1 MENNKN
7 VLVLNAWRIVWVQ
20 TLQTKGVSLRQRA
33 TRGQEPSENNAAS
46 IQIYSN
52 QTTGTPQYPIAW
64 QQVIVFRVWII
75 WRVKTACGVMVACG
89 VGASKV
95 VSEASEENL
104 WRRIFYAY
112 LYHFFLPHSHV
123 LNFPPND
130 VVVELHPLLNPS
142 ISQKIGR
149 MYGELVLMSQSLTTS
164 LLLWGHLKT
173 AYCVAMASTSNHG
186 YSLILRVKMFWSL
199 TVKWKMA
206 RNVDTGFDY

>member
-7 VLVLNAWRIVWVQ
+7 VLVLNAWCIVWVE

-33 TRGQEPSENNAAS
+33 TRGQEPSENTAAS

-52 QTTGTPQYPIAW
+52 QTTGTPRYPITW

-112 LYHFFLPHSHV
+112 LYHSFLPHSHV
-123 LNFPPND
+123 LNQFP
-130 VVVELHPLLNPS
+130 LKTTLLSNFIPYLTLPS
-142 ISQKIGR
+142 VKK
-149 MYGELVLMSQSLTTS
+149 YGECMENWFWWASPWRPRS
-164 LLLWGHLKT
+164 
-173 AYCVAMASTSNHG
+173 YCE
-186 YSLILRVKMFWSL
+186 
-199 TVKWKMA
+199 
-206 RNVDTGFDY
+206 DT